1 MKANKLKLQCQM
13 DFEAINNGEYTLEKK
28 KKERKMSK

>member
-13 DFEAINNGEYTLEKK
+13 DFEAINNGEYTLKKQKK
-28 KKERKMSK
+28 KMSE